1 MEISKLK
8 ELSLFESIMLF
19 EEQLKSKNNIK
30 FYERYKGYKITK
42 DNENYA
48 LVNLETWDVK
58 SKEILLKSAMVGI
71 HHFYFNLTNK
81 RSLNI
86 GGFNSVINVINGSD
100 KMNVYVNSIKWF
112 PNEIK
117 EKIIEQ
123 GINYLEIESYNT
135 AKRKRIQQSES
146 DRYNHR
152 NWLPDASGTNDP
164 ETMNDVYWNLD

>member
-1 MEISKLK
+1 MI
-8 ELSLFESIMLF
+8 
-19 EEQLKSKNNIK
+19 
-30 FYERYKGYKITK
+30 
-42 DNENYA
+42 
-48 LVNLETWDVK
+48 
-58 SKEILLKSAMVGI
+58 GI

-100 KMNVYVNSIKWF
+100 NINLYVNSIKWF

-117 EKIIEQ
+117 EKIVEQ
-123 GINYLEIESYNT
+123 GINYLEIENYNT

-152 NWLPDASGTNDP
+152 NWLSDASGTNDS